1 MSVRTKAWVTH
12 ILITFALLTV
22 AATWAVET
30 ARNDTSYLQLGRAI
44 GFMGFA
50 AVVLYAILA
59 TGAVAAWGRRPLAV
73 IALHAACS
81 GVSALFVITTCVGFR

>member
-12 ILITFALLTV
+12 TIITFTLLTV
-22 AATWAVET
+22 AATWAFEL

-50 AVVLYAILA
+50 AVVLYSILT

-73 IALHAACS
+73 ITLHVTCS
-81 GVSALFVITTCVGFR
+81 AVSAVFVLTTCASYR

>member
-12 ILITFALLTV
+12 IVITFALLTL
-22 AATWAVET
+22 AATWAFEV
-30 ARNDTSYLQLGRAI
+30 ARNDTSWLQLGRAI
-44 GFMGFA
+44 AFMGLA

-73 IALHAACS
+73 IGLHVACIA
-81 GVSALFVITTCVGFR
+81 VSALFVLTTCVAYR

>member
-12 ILITFALLTV
+12 IVITFALLT
-22 AATWAVET
+22 AAGTWAIET

-59 TGAVAAWGRRPLAV
+59 TGAVAAWGRRPGSVLV
-73 IALHAACS
+73 LHVVCS
-81 GVSALFVITTCVGFR
+81 AVSALFVITTCVGVR